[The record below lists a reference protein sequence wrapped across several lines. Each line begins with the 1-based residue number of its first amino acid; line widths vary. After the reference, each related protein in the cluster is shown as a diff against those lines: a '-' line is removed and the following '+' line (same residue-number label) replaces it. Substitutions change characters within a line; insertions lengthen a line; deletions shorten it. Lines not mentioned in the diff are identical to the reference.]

1 MTKTSWKFKTLVG
14 RRDVLSQLGRGVTF
28 FPWLPWVRNAN
39 PLSLL
44 VDQSSSKYWVGRAK
58 LPGVIVHVFLGEILI
73 RHAVTA
79 MTPQKHLK

>member
-1 MTKTSWKFKTLVG
+1 MYNCDFTL
-14 RRDVLSQLGRGVTF
+14 LLITLKYNQLNVIDTIY
-28 FPWLPWVRNAN
+28 LLIKNSN

-79 MTPQKHLK
+79 MTPHKHLK